1 MPEVLAPPQ
10 LLRDT
15 LFPSGQWL
23 YSLSKSH
30 ESFPHSANLKGGNR
44 VGHHWFPQNECHV
57 QPSMVLLAPITG
69 VWGFQINRKNSPE
82 GDLPPW
88 AKIRWVAP
96 IGQGRKGAD
105 RVDYYLLHLLP
116 SFPDFHHLSSPD
128 MASFSSLFLL
138 YLTPFWGLGL
148 SLGLADTRE
157 QNKSAYV

>member
-15 LFPSGQWL
+15 LFPSGEWL

-57 QPSMVLLAPITG
+57 QPSMVLLVPITG

-82 GDLPPW
+82 GDFPPW
-88 AKIRWVAP
+88 AKIGWVVP

-105 RVDYYLLHLLP
+105 RSGLLLHSSSP
-116 SFPDFHHLSSPD
+116 SFPDFHPSLFPLTWHR
-128 MASFSSLFLL
+128 SLFLL

-157 QNKSAYV
+157 QHNSASV